1 MADWWRGAH
10 VNRRRWAGVAAAL
23 AVLCTVF
30 ACRMGVPVVD
40 PSRRQDAPGT
50 ISGTVRGPDDAA
62 AIEGRVVEIENVGNG
77 ERQQTTTNSAGG
89 FTFKVMPGRYR
100 VHLVLRDGERIV
112 KAPGEMQVNTS
123 DVDAHA
129 DFVIGGVRP
138 ARPRLAPSIEP
149 GLAPPVA

>member
-1 MADWWRGAH
+1 
-10 VNRRRWAGVAAAL
+10 
-23 AVLCTVF
+23 
-30 ACRMGVPVVD
+30 MGVPVVD

-50 ISGTVRGPDDAA
+50 ISGTVRGPEDAA
-62 AIEGRVVEIENVGNG
+62 AIEGRVVEVENVANG
-77 ERQQTTTNSAGG
+77 ERQRTTTNSAGG
-89 FTFKVMPGRYR
+89 FTFKVAPGRYR

-129 DFVIGGVRP
+129 DFVIGAVRP
-138 ARPRLAPSIEP
+138 ARPRLAPSLEP